1 MNMQVRSLA
10 LLSGLRIQRCHCCGT
25 GLIPGPVTSS
35 CHRHGKKKKKR
46 KERKG
51 RKGKEKRKEKRK
63 EERTVAIRGKRLLQR
78 ENNPAIELEASQKPG
93 RGGNFLLWQ
102 RVIEARKNAV

>member
-1 MNMQVRSLA
+1 MAKR
-10 LLSGLRIQRCHCCGT
+10 
-25 GLIPGPVTSS
+25 
-35 CHRHGKKKKKR
+35 KR

-51 RKGKEKRKEKRK
+51 KEKRK